1 MAEEE
6 VVGTASDYFFVGLK
20 KKKLEMRPAGWSSAD
35 TADWRETKGTKNSW
49 TQLQKTST
57 SSMASS

>member
-6 VVGTASDYFFVGLK
+6 VVLGADYFFVEAL

-35 TADWRETKGTKNSW
+35 TADYRRETTGTKNSW
-49 TQLQKTST
+49 THSQKTST
-57 SSMASS
+57 SMASS